1 MKLRLNE
8 QDVETKVGWHSMIQT
23 EEERTL
29 TSVGVCSCAEYCL
42 LCFLSIPVGN
52 LL

>member
-1 MKLRLNE
+1 MNE
-8 QDVETKVGWHSMIQT
+8 EDVETEVGWRSMIQT

-29 TSVGVCSCAEYCL
+29 ASVSVYSCAVYCL
-42 LCFLSIPVGN
+42 LCLLSIPVGN